1 MIDKSQY
8 ETIAQALPVLQQAE
22 PQLARQIQQ
31 TAYLARIPAGQD
43 VFDAGD
49 SVDAIPLLISGLVRV
64 YQIGETGREVTLYRF
79 RPGESCVLTA
89 NSILTKQ
96 FFPAIATVE
105 EDVEALMIPAEA
117 FDEWVRESDIWREFV
132 FDLVSQRLA
141 SVMAIVE
148 EVAFRR
154 LDKRVATFLL
164 DRGRESNP
172 ISVTHQEIASELG
185 SSREVISR
193 IIEDFANKGLVRAA
207 RGSIEILDLDAL
219 NRQTTA

>member
-1 MIDKSQY
+1 MIDQ
-8 ETIAQALPVLQQAE
+8 EQFQTIAQTLPVLQRAE
-22 PQLARQIQQ
+22 PELARKIQQ
-31 TAYLARIPAGQD
+31 TAYLARIPAGQN

-49 SVDAIPLLISGLVRV
+49 SVDAIPLLISGIVLV

-105 EDVEALMIPAEA
+105 EDAEALMIPAEA
-117 FDEWVRESDIWREFV
+117 FDEWVRESDVWRDFV

-141 SVMAIVE
+141 SVMSIVDD
-148 EVAFRR
+148 VAFRR

-164 DRGRESNP
+164 DRGRISNP

-193 IIEDFANKGLVRAA
+193 IIEDFSSASLIRSA
-207 RGSIEILDLDAL
+207 RGSIEILDFDAL
-219 NRQTTA
+219 DSRAAA

>member
-1 MIDKSQY
+1 MIDPEQY
-8 ETIAQALPVLQQAE
+8 EAIAQALPVLQQAE
-22 PQLARQIQQ
+22 PQLARKIQQ

-43 VFDAGD
+43 VFAAGD
-49 SVDAIPLLISGLVRV
+49 SVDAIPLLISGLVQV

-105 EDVEALMIPAEA
+105 EDAEALMIPADA
-117 FDEWVRESDIWREFV
+117 FDEWVRDSDTWREFV

-141 SVMAIVE
+141 SLMAIVDD
-148 EVAFRR
+148 VAFRR
-154 LDKRVATFLL
+154 LDKRVATFLI
-164 DRGRESNP
+164 DRGSNNNP

-193 IIEDFANKGLVRAA
+193 IIEDFTSSGLVGSA
-207 RGSIEILDLDAL
+207 RGSIEITDFDAL
-219 NRQTTA
+219 SSRAAA

>member
-1 MIDKSQY
+1 MIDQDQF
-8 ETIAQALPVLQQAE
+8 ETIARMLPILQQAD
-22 PQLARQIQQ
+22 PQLAKEIQRNAYMAQIP
-31 TAYLARIPAGQD
+31 TGTDLFA
-43 VFDAGD
+43 AGD

-79 RPGESCVLTA
+79 RPGESCILTA

-105 EDVEALMIPAEA
+105 EDAEALMIPADA
-117 FDEWVRESDIWREFV
+117 FDKWVRESDIWREFV

-141 SVMAIVE
+141 SVMSIVDD
-148 EVAFRR
+148 VAFRR

-164 DRGRESNP
+164 DRGGESNP

-193 IIEDFANKGLVRAA
+193 IIEDFTRSGLVRSA
-207 RGSIEILDLDAL
+207 RGSLEILDFDSLSGRA
-219 NRQTTA
+219 AA